1 MSASEPPQP
10 PASANVVSP
19 PPRQRKRHQLGS
31 RLAAVVATTLLV
43 VVGSAG
49 VLAVSAMAQAYR
61 EEARNRAAAMLAML
75 SVPAALAVA
84 DSTFDRLDG
93 YLSEAVRPAGQDVQL
108 VAVVTLDSAGRAV
121 AGSTDALG
129 PPPVAGQPAELSEQ
143 FCTLAVQSRHPMWRR
158 VVGPGARVHL
168 LVGMPAVSG
177 LRWGTLVGVFDL
189 GMVETRIAQ
198 SRGYLIAL
206 AFSMA
211 ALLAAVTYAA
221 FSRMAV
227 RPMQEL
233 ATAAEAI
240 RDGRHEVRLNWHRQD
255 ELGALSDSFDHMAGE
270 IERYT
275 DSLEQKVAARSAEVV
290 AKNADL
296 QMVNAQ
302 LREAVTEL
310 ERLAHVDP
318 LTAVANRRSFDTELH
333 HFAQLGGDRPW
344 ALLMCDID
352 HFKRVN
358 DSFGHPVGDIVL
370 REVARLLRDEL
381 RGSDRIA
388 RYGGEEF
395 AILLANTA
403 PDAAVDVAKRL
414 GQVVANH
421 NFENVSGMPIGQVT
435 VSIGIANFPDDGTER
450 NQLIERTDQALYGA
464 KAAGR
469 NRVVRWDAGLVDAG

>member
-1 MSASEPPQP
+1 MAGDLAVAQAKPM
-10 PASANVVSP
+10 
-19 PPRQRKRHQLGS
+19 RHRHELGS
-31 RLAAVVATTLLV
+31 RLAGVVALTLLV
-43 VVGSAG
+43 VVGGAG
-49 VLAVSAMAQAYR
+49 ALSVTATAQAYR
-61 EEARNRAAAMLAML
+61 EEARDRAAGMLAML

-93 YLSEAVRPAGQDVQL
+93 YLSEAVRPSGQDVQL

-129 PPPVAGQPAELSEQ
+129 PPPIPGYPADLSQQ
-143 FCTLAVQSRHPMWRR
+143 FSTLAVQSRHPMWRR
-158 VVGPGARVHL
+158 LSGPGSRVHL
-168 LVGMPAVSG
+168 LVAVPAVSG

-189 GMVETRIAQ
+189 SMVEARIAH
-198 SRGYLIAL
+198 SRRYVLAL
-206 AFSMA
+206 AFSVA

-233 ATAAEAI
+233 AKAAEAI
-240 RDGRHEVRLNWHRQD
+240 HDGRHDVRLNWQRQD
-255 ELGALSDSFDHMAGE
+255 ELGAVANSFDHMANE

-275 DSLEQKVAARSAEVV
+275 DSLEQKVAERSAEVE
-290 AKNADL
+290 AKNVDL
-296 QMVNAQ
+296 RQVNAQ

-318 LTAVANRRSFDTELH
+318 LTAVANRRSFDNELVN
-333 HFAQLGGDRPW
+333 FTALGGERPW

-358 DSFGHPVGDIVL
+358 DTFGHPVGDIVL

-395 AILLANTA
+395 AILLANTT
-403 PDAAVDVAKRL
+403 PDAAVDVARRL
-414 GQVVANH
+414 GLVVANH
-421 NFENVSGMPIGQVT
+421 NFDTISGMPIGQVT
-435 VSIGIANFPDDGTER
+435 VSIGIANFPSDATESA
-450 NQLIERTDQALYGA
+450 QLVERTDQALYGA

-469 NRVVRWDAGLVDAG
+469 NRVVRWESGLIEAV